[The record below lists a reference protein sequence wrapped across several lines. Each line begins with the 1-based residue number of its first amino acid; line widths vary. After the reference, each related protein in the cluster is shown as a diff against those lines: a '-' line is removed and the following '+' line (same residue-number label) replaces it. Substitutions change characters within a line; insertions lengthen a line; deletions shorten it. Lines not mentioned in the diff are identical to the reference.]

1 MSDRFTATD
10 ALALD
15 VEQVERWAREVVKDG
30 DAPTDRL
37 ASLVVRLRTAADLLA
52 GHLFQTSEPSTVR
65 PEVEAD
71 ADASAPRR
79 AAPASVDEARGES
92 ERERAGSPKRL
103 ARGSRTPS
111 GATPSGQPSKPSPP
125 PVEREGAFHE

>member
-1 MSDRFTATD
+1 MSNRFTATD

-15 VEQVERWAREVVKDG
+15 VECVERWAREVVADG
-30 DAPTDRL
+30 DAPTDLL

-52 GHLFQTSEPSTVR
+52 DHLYQTSEPAPVG
-65 PEVEAD
+65 PDAD
-71 ADASAPRR
+71 ADAPAVRRGASATG
-79 AAPASVDEARGES
+79 DEARGGS

>member
-1 MSDRFTATD
+1 MEDRFTATD

-15 VEQVERWAREVVKDG
+15 VDQVERWVREVIADG

-37 ASLVVRLRTAADLLA
+37 VSIVVRLREVYDLLA
-52 GHLFQTSEPSTVR
+52 EYLFQASEPSQEG
-65 PEVEAD
+65 PGAGAD
-71 ADASAPRR
+71 ARRR
-79 AAPASVDEARGES
+79 AALHRPPSDEARGGS

-111 GATPSGQPSKPSPP
+111 GATPSGQPSKPTNPP
-125 PVEREGAFHE
+125 SSTEGAFHE